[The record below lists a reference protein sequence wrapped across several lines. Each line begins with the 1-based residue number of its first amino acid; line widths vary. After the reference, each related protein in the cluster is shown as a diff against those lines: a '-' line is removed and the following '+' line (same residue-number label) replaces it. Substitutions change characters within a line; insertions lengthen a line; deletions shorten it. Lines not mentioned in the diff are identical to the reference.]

1 MLRTGLASWFPGG
14 ERLAPR
20 GGAGGLMV
28 RNRYKGLCP
37 HCRVWVM
44 PSWGEVRK
52 IDGRSVVAH
61 RWCADLIWPKRTDNG
76 MTEDGRVTGASQGG
90 TGPCPPVTRRA

>member
-1 MLRTGLASWFPGG
+1 M
-14 ERLAPR
+14 
-20 GGAGGLMV
+20 M

-61 RWCADLIWPKRTDNG
+61 SWCADLIWRRR
-76 MTEDGRVTGASQGG
+76 TEDRLVAEASQGG
-90 TGPCPPVTRRA
+90 TGPWPPVTRRG